1 MNKRYNHIEKI
12 QMIEKSDYRLEFNVE
27 KYTSIKTNVHYK
39 RILQTYTSKFT
50 FKIFCTLNN
59 SIFG

>member
-1 MNKRYNHIEKI
+1 MT
-12 QMIEKSDYRLEFNVE
+12 EKSDYRLEFNVE
-27 KYTSIKTNVHYK
+27 KYTSIKAKVHYK
-39 RILQTYTSKFT
+39 RILQTYT

>member
-1 MNKRYNHIEKI
+1 MT
-12 QMIEKSDYRLEFNVE
+12 EKSDYRLEFNVE
-27 KYTSIKTNVHYK
+27 KCTSIKAKVHYK